1 MNRFKL
7 FEEFIAANKIKCD
20 NCGWTWNLSEGGD
33 DLYICHKC
41 FHDNT
46 SILQESFVLKELEE
60 IFNIKLNIFDNG
72 KYLQLSDIVIPKEQR
87 GKGIGSKVMQK
98 IIDFADS
105 QNKKIYLTPSTS
117 FGASSVSR
125 LEKFYKSF
133 GFVKNKDKSET
144 RDTMVRIPN
153 Q

>member
-1 MNRFKL
+1 MNKLKL
-7 FEEFIAANKIKCD
+7 FKEFINEAM
-20 NCGWTWNLSEGGD
+20 
-33 DLYICHKC
+33 
-41 FHDNT
+41 
-46 SILQESFVLKELEE
+46 VLKELESE
-60 IFNIKLNIFDNG
+60 FNIKLNIFDNG
-72 KYLQLSDIVIPKEQR
+72 RYLQLSDIIIPKEER
-87 GKGIGSKVMQK
+87 GKGIGSKAMQK

-153 Q
+153 T